1 MFLPPRSST
10 TLIDMKQEILSYL
23 KAECPW
29 GDTLLWHNSTDSTNT
44 QAKLLARQGAP
55 HGTVVLAGKQ
65 TAGRGRLGRSFDS
78 REGMGVYLSLIL
90 RPNCKPEKLMHLTCA
105 AGVAMCGAIVETAGI
120 QPQLKWINDLVFDRK
135 KLGGILTELSIDP
148 ETGLVDFAIVG
159 IGINCR
165 QTAEDFPPQLRD
177 MAASLSAVAGTDV
190 SPARLAAAMVEAL
203 WQMDKTLLT
212 EKTRIMTAY
221 KEHCI
226 TLGKDIQVL
235 RGDTVRCGKAV
246 DMDEDGG
253 LWVAFPDGSRELIN
267 SGEVSVRGM
276 YGYL

>member
-1 MFLPPRSST
+1 MYLPLRSST
-10 TLIDMKQEILSYL
+10 ILIDMKQEILSYL

-29 GDTLLWHNSTDSTNT
+29 RDTLLWHNSTDSTNT

-55 HGTVVLAGKQ
+55 HGTVLLAGKQ

-165 QTAEDFPPQLRD
+165 QTVEDFPPQLRD

-212 EKTRIMTAY
+212 EKSRIMTAY